1 MTPDY
6 YNGKTG
12 MTPFDVID
20 EFGLDFYEGNV
31 VKFVIRWRKKGGVE
45 DLRKA
50 RRYLAELIMRHADEE
65 IAEVVKRHTDV
76 EADKPVDYWPAQPLP
91 GTVPDG
97 EIHPAA
103 YPSAYVH
110 NVPPGETVRVKPGE
124 TYEVS
129 ATMPTGSMPTLEDGT
144 PDLGTRIEANPACG
158 RPQCRHLRSDHAGA
172 PTFACGWLIYMMN
185 ATGGG
190 REVRCHCPMYVPS
203 DVSD

>member
-12 MTPFDVID
+12 MTPFDIID

-50 RRYLAELIMRHADEE
+50 RRYLAELIMRHAEE
-65 IAEVVKRHTDV
+65 EVN
-76 EADKPVDYWPAQPLP
+76 KPVDYWPAQPLP

-103 YPSAYVH
+103 YLSAHVH
-110 NVPPGETVRVKPGE
+110 NVR
-124 TYEVS
+124 
-129 ATMPTGSMPTLEDGT
+129 L
-144 PDLGTRIEANPACG
+144 
-158 RPQCRHLRSDHAGA
+158 GA
-172 PTFACGWLIYMMN
+172 P
-185 ATGGG
+185 
-190 REVRCHCPMYVPS
+190 VH
-203 DVSD
+203 